1 MDFTKYPYFQFRGRK
16 SNELNMRI
24 KNGIEFVIP
33 ESVLDFQSVDGRS
46 SDIIFDKNKFKDI
59 EKSFAVRLFK
69 QKDSNI
75 ATQLRNIAGWLYV
88 SKEYSPLVF
97 SEYGDYY
104 YKAVCYA
111 STTAADNKREWL
123 DIEFTFKCQAFMFR
137 LDGED
142 ERDIQSGSALTNPEP
157 FESLPL
163 ITFNKTTSTV
173 DSTLYINGEQYTIAK
188 EAGTGIITIDS
199 ETGIAYK
206 EGGVNVSKYCLISGA
221 GYHPITLQPGRN
233 EISYNNMD
241 QVKIKPRWRN
251 LAI

>member
-16 SNELNMRI
+16 SNEFNMRI
-24 KNGIEFVIP
+24 KNGIKFVIP
-33 ESVLDFQSVDGRS
+33 ESDLDFQSVDGRS
-46 SDIIFDKNKFKDI
+46 SDVIFDRNKFKDI
-59 EKSFAVRLFK
+59 EKSFAVRLYK
-69 QKDSNI
+69 SKDSNI
-75 ATQLRNIAGWLYV
+75 ATQLRNIAGWLYM
-88 SKEYSPLVF
+88 SKDYAPLVF

-104 YKAVCYA
+104 YMGVCYA
-111 STTAADNKREWL
+111 STVAADERRQWL

-137 LDGED
+137 LDGDD
-142 ERDIQSGSALTNPEP
+142 EREIISGTAITNPEP

-163 ITFNKTTSTV
+163 ITLNKTTATA

-188 EAGTGIITIDS
+188 EAGTGLITIDS
-199 ETGIAYK
+199 ELGIAYK
-206 EGGVNVSKYCLISGA
+206 AGGVNVSKYCFINGS

-233 EISYNNMD
+233 EISYNNMN